1 MMTPFDWQEG
11 MTHRASFVEARLQ
24 GGTPVVAAS
33 CTEGILML
41 TARRQAAKIYEV
53 YDRLMVGLIGQQSDV
68 ESLRVAAIDFS
79 HQEGFQRS
87 EQDVTVQRVINAI
100 STPLKRAFS
109 DFNTAP
115 FVARALF
122 AEVGVTPA
130 DDVFYVLEYDGDY
143 AVRRGAAFI
152 SGDQE
157 SGDAIYGVLSEH
169 RDKVLSLKETRT
181 LLESA
186 WARGVDPSGEKGFG
200 ELTENLSVEAAV
212 LRRENL
218 SSAFESL
225 ATPGR

>member
-1 MMTPFDWQEG
+1 

-33 CTEGILML
+33 CAEGILML

-122 AEVGVTPA
+122 AEVGTTPA
-130 DDVFYVLEYDGDY
+130 DDIFYVLEYDGDY

-152 SGDQE
+152 SGDQD
-157 SGDAIYGVLSEH
+157 SGDAIYGALSKH